1 MAMNKS
7 EQEIYNRA
15 LETGK
20 KYEQMYSEEHNKL
33 QDLKSYLRVRKLML
47 EVQHKFN
54 NFKEEEVV
62 VQVCEEILKYLDK

>member
-20 KYEQMYSEEHNKL
+20 RYEQMYLNIHNKL
-33 QDLKSYLRVRKLML
+33 LDLKSYLRVRKLML
-47 EVQHKFN
+47 ECN
-54 NFKEEEVV
+54 ENLTDEEEVV
-62 VQVCEEILKYLDK
+62 VEVFEEILKYLERI

>member
-20 KYEQMYSEEHNKL
+20 RYEQMYSNIHNKL
-33 QDLKSYLRVRKLML
+33 LDLKSYLRVRKLML
-47 EVQHKFN
+47 ECN
-54 NFKEEEVV
+54 ENLTDEEEVV
-62 VQVCEEILKYLDK
+62 VEVCEEILKYLDK

>member
-20 KYEQMYSEEHNKL
+20 KYEKMYSEIHNKM

-47 EVQHKFN
+47 ECN
-54 NFKEEEVV
+54 ENLTDEEEVV
-62 VQVCEEILKYLDK
+62 VEVCEEILKYLDK

>member
-20 KYEQMYSEEHNKL
+20 KYEQMYSEIHNKM

-47 EVQHKFN
+47 ECN
-54 NFKEEEVV
+54 ENLTDEEEVV
-62 VQVCEEILKYLDK
+62 VEVCEEILKYLDK

>member
-7 EQEIYNRA
+7 EQEFYNRA

-20 KYEQMYSEEHNKL
+20 MYERMYSEEYNKM

-47 EVQHKFN
+47 ECN
-54 NFKEEEVV
+54 ENLTDEEEVV
-62 VQVCEEILKYLDK
+62 VEVCEEILKYLDK

>member
-20 KYEQMYSEEHNKL
+20 KYEQMYSEIHNKM

-47 EVQHKFN
+47 ECN
-54 NFKEEEVV
+54 ENLTDDEEVV
-62 VQVCEEILKYLDK
+62 VDVCEEILKYLDK

>member
-20 KYEQMYSEEHNKL
+20 RYEKMYSNIYNKL

-47 EVQHKFN
+47 ECN
-54 NFKEEEVV
+54 ANLTDEEEVV

>member
-20 KYEQMYSEEHNKL
+20 MYERMYSEEHNKL

-47 EVQHKFN
+47 ECN
-54 NFKEEEVV
+54 ENLTDEEEVV
-62 VQVCEEILKYLDK
+62 VEVCEEILKYLERV

>member
-20 KYEQMYSEEHNKL
+20 RYEQMYSNIYNKL

-47 EVQHKFN
+47 ECN
-54 NFKEEEVV
+54 ANLTDEEEVAV
-62 VQVCEEILKYLDK
+62 EVCEEILKYLDK

>member
-15 LETGK
+15 LETGT
-20 KYEQMYSEEHNKL
+20 KYERMYSNIHDKL

-47 EVQHKFN
+47 ECN
-54 NFKEEEVV
+54 ENLTDEEEVV
-62 VQVCEEILKYLDK
+62 VEFCEEILKYLNK

>member
-1 MAMNKS
+1 MMNKS

-20 KYEQMYSEEHNKL
+20 KYEQMYSNIHNKL

-47 EVQHKFN
+47 ECN
-54 NFKEEEVV
+54 ENLTDEEEVV
-62 VQVCEEILKYLDK
+62 VEFCEEILKYLERV

>member
-20 KYEQMYSEEHNKL
+20 KYEQMYSNIYNKL

-47 EVQHKFN
+47 ECN
-54 NFKEEEVV
+54 ANLTDEEEVV

>member
-1 MAMNKS
+1 MMNKS

-20 KYEQMYSEEHNKL
+20 RYEIMYSEIHNKM

-47 EVQHKFN
+47 ECN
-54 NFKEEEVV
+54 ENLTDEEEVV
-62 VQVCEEILKYLDK
+62 VEVCEEILKYLDK

>member
-1 MAMNKS
+1 MTMNKS

-20 KYEQMYSEEHNKL
+20 RYEQMYSNIYNKL

-47 EVQHKFN
+47 ECN
-54 NFKEEEVV
+54 ENLTDEEEVV
-62 VQVCEEILKYLDK
+62 VEFCEEILKYLDK

>member
-1 MAMNKS
+1 MTMNKS

-20 KYEQMYSEEHNKL
+20 RYEQMYSNIYNKL

-47 EVQHKFN
+47 ECN
-54 NFKEEEVV
+54 ENLTDEEEVV
-62 VQVCEEILKYLDK
+62 VEVCEEILKYLDK

>member
-20 KYEQMYSEEHNKL
+20 RYEKMYSEAHNKM

-47 EVQHKFN
+47 ECN
-54 NFKEEEVV
+54 ENLTDEEEVV
-62 VQVCEEILKYLDK
+62 VEFCEEILKYLERV